1 MLQVQQPS
9 QQARGEGRATRPEL
23 KWPAKWRSI
32 NSESMSQ
39 ANQWVLHGELL
50 VQARTEH
57 LGGLGCAG
65 VGFHG
70 LLNLQ
75 ESARPMFI
83 SVQISDHTSAE
94 TTSQINGLG
103 GFQVG
108 LRRGRRL
115 YLLPR

>member
-1 MLQVQQPS
+1 MAGKVAP
-9 QQARGEGRATRPEL
+9 
-23 KWPAKWRSI
+23 I

-50 VQARTEH
+50 VQARTEY
-57 LGGLGCAG
+57 LGCAG

-83 SVQISDHTSAE
+83 SVQISHHTSAE